1 MILSYHPHI
10 FMPLKRLTQS
20 SWKERLVVQCVENRI
35 AVYSPHTSYDA
46 VKGGVNDWLVQPFGK
61 MIPIPLLYDHSIE
74 PQSHIALRALV
85 SMDEDQSGR
94 ATRWPSGPAAFIR

>member
-1 MILSYHPHI
+1 MILSYHPPI
-10 FMPLKRLTQS
+10 FVPLKRLTQS

-61 MIPIPLLYDHSIE
+61 MIPIPLLYGHSIE
-74 PQSHIALRALV
+74 RLPQFGGQNI
-85 SMDEDQSGR
+85 
-94 ATRWPSGPAAFIR
+94 W